1 MLRKGK
7 RCLLHLSFILRDK
20 ISPRLRKLYFI
31 YRGIRCGCQMF
42 RHYGKQIGAVVCKQ
56 LGSESTKCG
65 GKGRGGGSKYEC
77 NLKKIQTLT
86 VWTELSDIFTK
97 THIYDF

>member
-7 RCLLHLSFILRDK
+7 QCLLHLSFILRDK

-31 YRGIRCGCQMF
+31 YRGIRRGCQMF

-65 GKGRGGGSKYEC
+65 GKRGGGQ
-77 NLKKIQTLT
+77 NTNAT
-86 VWTELSDIFTK
+86 
-97 THIYDF
+97 